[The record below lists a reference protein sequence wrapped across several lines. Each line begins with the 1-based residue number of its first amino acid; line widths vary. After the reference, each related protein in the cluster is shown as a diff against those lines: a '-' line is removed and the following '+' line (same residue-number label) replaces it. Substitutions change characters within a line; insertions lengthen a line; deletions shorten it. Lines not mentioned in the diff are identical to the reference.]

1 MLRLELLGQP
11 RILHAV
17 ELRLPRKAVALLAY
31 LAIEGCTPRSRLV
44 DLLWSESDEEGGR
57 RNLRQVLYQL
67 GQTPVQAH
75 LEVGR
80 AQIGLCGFELDVE
93 EFLEGH
99 GCADSLRLW
108 RGEFLQDLELDNAS
122 QFEVWLRHQ
131 RERLGSAYA
140 KALGHQAREL
150 ERKGDLRGALEAFQT
165 LIHLDELQEQPHR
178 EAMRLYAALGQ
189 PEQALCQFKRLTEV
203 LRDELGL
210 EPLPETQALAEQI
223 RQRREVPRAKPLA
236 VNSPS
241 LRAPLVGREQALKR
255 LEAAWQSKNILL
267 IAGQAGVGKSR
278 LVQEFLADKGSY
290 VALSGRPGD
299 AGTPY
304 ASMTRWVRQALGAAP
319 GLELRPWVRFEA
331 ARLVPELSD
340 EAPPQLDEGG
350 QVRFFQALC
359 ELLSQASGGSKIF
372 LSEDEH
378 FADPWS
384 LKALAFGVSQGSRRL
399 VATFRPDEVLPEVA
413 QRYQEWQGSG
423 AAEWLELEP
432 LSEQEVAE
440 LVAHLSGRPARL
452 FPQRLYRATSGNPL
466 FVLETLRNLFEL
478 GELRQGPGGVWE
490 TPYDEATQD
499 YAELP
504 IAPSVRQTILSRLE
518 RQGASVRR
526 CLEVAA
532 LIEEE
537 TFNSGTLAEATALSQ
552 WEVSEALERASGSRL
567 IEAAGQGYRFSHE
580 LISRAIAE
588 SLKPDRRRLIAA
600 RLAQHYAQGGVH
612 PARVAG
618 YFQQAAMPLEAAQ
631 WWVRAALHAHGVLAF
646 AEADRY
652 YVLALAALPPD
663 HPERFEIQ
671 TRRFYLARQVGNTC
685 LEEQLEQ
692 LEAMAASARSA
703 EERCR
708 VWFYRGMVLD
718 DQQDLQG
725 AMEASRKA
733 YQYGL
738 EASPAEAFYPLIFVT
753 HYQRD
758 LGLLEEATADGHRA
772 LALARQLSPFHL
784 AEAQLCHALTR
795 MLQGCPDEAIGLLAE
810 AEDLLRQNGP
820 APAVFWLLQERLGV
834 ARARVLN
841 SLGRFEESVPQTA
854 EVIEKA
860 RQGGVQRQELVGLLV
875 RVEGW
880 LGLGRAE
887 EAAQDLERCTE
898 LARHLNWGW
907 SEVGQLYAELELF
920 RNNGPSALRWAER
933 ALEHA
938 ARNIVHEINGL
949 YSRGGAWLAL
959 GERTKARADLERAI
973 ELHGGIH
980 RFRAV
985 RLEALQ
991 ARLALTRF
999 GAGFASTG

>member
-478 GELRQGPGGVWE
+478 GELRQGPGG
-490 TPYDEATQD
+490 
-499 YAELP
+499 
-504 IAPSVRQTILSRLE
+504 RL
-518 RQGASVRR
+518 GDPLRR
-526 CLEVAA
+526 
-532 LIEEE
+532 
-537 TFNSGTLAEATALSQ
+537 GH
-552 WEVSEALERASGSRL
+552 
-567 IEAAGQGYRFSHE
+567 AGLR
-580 LISRAIAE
+580 
-588 SLKPDRRRLIAA
+588 
-600 RLAQHYAQGGVH
+600 
-612 PARVAG
+612 
-618 YFQQAAMPLEAAQ
+618 
-631 WWVRAALHAHGVLAF
+631 RAA
-646 AEADRY
+646 DRPQR
-652 YVLALAALPPD
+652 APD
-663 HPERFEIQ
+663 HPEPPRAPGGF
-671 TRRFYLARQVGNTC
+671 G
-685 LEEQLEQ
+685 
-692 LEAMAASARSA
+692 EALPGGGRAD
-703 EERCR
+703 
-708 VWFYRGMVLD
+708 RGG
-718 DQQDLQG
+718 DLQQWYAG
-725 AMEASRKA
+725 R
-733 YQYGL
+733 
-738 EASPAEAFYPLIFVT
+738 
-753 HYQRD
+753 
-758 LGLLEEATADGHRA
+758 GHRA
-772 LALARQLSPFHL
+772 LAMGGLGGPRARERVAADRGRWAGLSLLARTHL
-784 AEAQLCHALTR
+784 EGYRGVPQARPQAAHRRPAGPALRPGRGTSG
-795 MLQGCPDEAIGLLAE
+795 QGCGLL
-810 AEDLLRQNGP
+810 P
-820 APAVFWLLQERLGV
+820 A
-834 ARARVLN
+834 
-841 SLGRFEESVPQTA
+841 GRDAP
-854 EVIEKA
+854 
-860 RQGGVQRQELVGLLV
+860 
-875 RVEGW
+875 
-880 LGLGRAE
+880 
-887 EAAQDLERCTE
+887 
-898 LARHLNWGW
+898 
-907 SEVGQLYAELELF
+907 
-920 RNNGPSALRWAER
+920 
-933 ALEHA
+933 
-938 ARNIVHEINGL
+938 
-949 YSRGGAWLAL
+949 
-959 GERTKARADLERAI
+959 
-973 ELHGGIH
+973 
-980 RFRAV
+980 
-985 RLEALQ
+985 
-991 ARLALTRF
+991 
-999 GAGFASTG
+999 